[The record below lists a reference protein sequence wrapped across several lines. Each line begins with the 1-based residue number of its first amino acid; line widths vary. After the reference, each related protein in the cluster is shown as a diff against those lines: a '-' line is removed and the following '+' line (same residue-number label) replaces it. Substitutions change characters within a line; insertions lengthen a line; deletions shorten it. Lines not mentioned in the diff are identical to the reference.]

1 MTLLDTFIRAKNE
14 ISQLCDRVKPVDPPE
29 DNYDFIV
36 VGGEYFPLLILSLHR
51 ATRFGLFPIGCS
63 ATSRLYLTFDTV
75 ETVYFVASKT
85 VTRRGTVWETIE
97 SNVLRYAKFKHA
109 YQHFAMAIAFFICH
123 ETRVDWGGF
132 NRRLRHAG

>member
-1 MTLLDTFIRAKNE
+1 MSYNVSVTPACSGPYLGPSLASGCPGPQFLTFMTLLDTFIRANNK

-51 ATRFGLFPIGCS
+51 AARFGLFPIGCS
-63 ATSRLYLTFDTV
+63 VTARLYLTFDTA

-85 VTRRGTVWETIE
+85 VTRRRTVW
-97 SNVLRYAKFKHA
+97 
-109 YQHFAMAIAFFICH
+109 
-123 ETRVDWGGF
+123 
-132 NRRLRHAG
+132 